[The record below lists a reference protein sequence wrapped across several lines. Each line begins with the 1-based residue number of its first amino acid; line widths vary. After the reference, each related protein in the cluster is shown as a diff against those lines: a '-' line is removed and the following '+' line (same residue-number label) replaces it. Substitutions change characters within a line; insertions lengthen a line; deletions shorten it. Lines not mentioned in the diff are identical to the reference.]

1 MKLKVLGIDGKE
13 TGRSIELSDDVFGVE
28 PNDHLVYLAVKQ
40 YRNNQRQGTSD
51 SRERSDVKGSRRKLK
66 RQKGTGTA
74 RAGDIKSPLFRG
86 GGRVFGPHPRDYY
99 SKMNKKEKAIALSS
113 ALSKKASDSK
123 IIVVEAPSFD
133 APKTKDFASMIS
145 ALGAEGK
152 ALIVTAET
160 NANVAL
166 SARNIPNVQVLSAD
180 SVNTY
185 KVMEAKTL
193 IIAEDAAEK
202 FNKN

>member
-1 MKLKVLGIDGKE
+1 MKLKVLGIDGNE
-13 TGRSIELSDDVFGVE
+13 TGRSVELADDIFGIE
-28 PNDHLVYLAVKQ
+28 PNNHLVYLAVKQ

-51 SRERSDVKGSRRKLK
+51 SRERSDVKGSRRKIK

-99 SKMNKKEKAIALSS
+99 SKMNKKERSLALNS
-113 ALSKKASDSK
+113 ALSMKASDSK
-123 IIVVEAPSFD
+123 IIVVEAPNFE
-133 APKTKDFASMIS
+133 APKTKDFKSMLS
-145 ALGAEGK
+145 AMGTEGK
-152 ALIVTAET
+152 VLFLTNET
-160 NANVAL
+160 NKNLAL
-166 SARNIPNVQVLSAD
+166 SARNIPNVQVLSAET
-180 SVNTY
+180 VNTY

-202 FNKN
+202 FNNN